1 MPVSGYICSI
11 VVCNVYMYGFFTQ
24 NICTVSFLSVDICH
38 NELPDFQGLRFA
50 SWLGQV
56 MKGYIIFLFS
66 AYFFYIFTTIASTS
80 RDPQEPQDDGT
91 DISWAD
97 RDFHVALADFSKIS
111 INIIQNHELLK
122 DSCCTTFITRVLYPH
137 CEIIKGGISYD

>member
-11 VVCNVYMYGFFTQ
+11 DVCNVYMYGFFTQ
-24 NICTVSFLSVDICH
+24 NICTVSFQSVDIRH

-66 AYFFYIFTTIASTS
+66 AYYFYIFTTIASTS
-80 RDPQEPQDDGT
+80 RDPQESQDDGT

-97 RDFHVALADFSKIS
+97 RDCHVAVTDFSKIS

-122 DSCCTTFITRVLYPH
+122 DSCCTYVHHPRSLPTLWNY
-137 CEIIKGGISYD
+137 KGRY